1 MNPAEHAPLLNPAI
15 PALIFPAISL
25 LFLAYTNRFLG
36 LTGVARKMLA
46 EHLANP
52 QPHWEV
58 QLINIRRRLHLIRKM
73 QLMGLASFILAAL
86 SMGALVHAVPYAGV
100 ALFAASLAAFIA
112 SLGYSVH
119 EIKLSI
125 AAIEVEFRR
134 AKVPE
139 A

>member
-1 MNPAEHAPLLNPAI
+1 MNPTI

-36 LTGVARKMLA
+36 LTSVARAILR

-73 QLMGLASFILAAL
+73 QLLGLASIILAAL
-86 SMGALVHAVPYAGV
+86 SMGAIVNDFPLLGQGIFVS
-100 ALFAASLAAFIA
+100 SLACFIA
-112 SLGYSVH
+112 SMGICVH

-125 AAIEVEFRR
+125 DAIEVEFKRG
-134 AKVPE
+134 KVPDL

>member
-1 MNPAEHAPLLNPAI
+1 MNPAV

-46 EHLANP
+46 EHLAAP
-52 QPHWEV
+52 QPHWEA

-73 QLMGLASFILAAL
+73 QLMGLASFILSAL
-86 SMGALVHAVPYAGV
+86 SMGAMVHDFPRVGV
-100 ALFAASLAAFIA
+100 GLFGASLASFIG
-112 SLGYSVH
+112 SLGFCVH

-125 AAIEVEFRR
+125 DAIEVEFQR
-134 AKVPE
+134 AKVPGV
-139 A
+139 

>member
-1 MNPAEHAPLLNPAI
+1 MNPAI

-25 LFLAYTNRFLG
+25 LFLSYTNRFLG

-58 QLINIRRRLHLIRKM
+58 QLINIRRRLHLIRQM
-73 QLMGLASFILAAL
+73 QLAGLASIILAAL
-86 SMGALVHAVPYAGV
+86 SMGALVNTFERLGQGIFVC
-100 ALFAASLAAFIA
+100 SLVCFIGSMA
-112 SLGYSVH
+112 ICVH

-125 AAIEVEFRR
+125 DAIEVEFKR
-134 AKVPE
+134 AKVPGV
-139 A
+139 

>member
-1 MNPAEHAPLLNPAI
+1 MNPAV

-36 LTGVARKMLA
+36 LTAVARKMLA
-46 EHLANP
+46 QHLSTP

-86 SMGALVHAVPYAGV
+86 SMGAMVHEHPRVGV
-100 ALFAASLAAFIA
+100 GLFAFSLAAFIG
-112 SLGYSVH
+112 SLGFCVH

-125 AAIEVEFRR
+125 DAIEVEFKR
-134 AKVPE
+134 AKIPGI
-139 A
+139 